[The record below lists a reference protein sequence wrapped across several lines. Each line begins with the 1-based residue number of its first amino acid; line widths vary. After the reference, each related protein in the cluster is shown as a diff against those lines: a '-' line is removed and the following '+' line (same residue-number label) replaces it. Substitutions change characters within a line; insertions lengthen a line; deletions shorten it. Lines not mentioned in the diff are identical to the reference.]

1 MYKGLYIIAAD
12 DCQDIVWEKIIQT
25 FSLHGS
31 SWIVDCLD
39 CLYDT
44 KLVPGYHS
52 TEKLISELKDNKYVF
67 FARMIG
73 VPEGE
78 NSDRKIVTAD
88 DYFNSNCH
96 SIALCVD
103 GNDFELFSKYED
115 QLYAL
120 REAIPS
126 CCIDRI
132 EWTDD
137 SLGGRSIFRV

>member
-1 MYKGLYIIAAD
+1 MHKGIYIVAAD
-12 DCQDIVWEKIIQT
+12 SCQDAVWKRIIE
-25 FSLHGS
+25 SLSQRS
-31 SWIVDCLD
+31 SNWIVDCLD

-67 FARMIG
+67 FARKIG

-78 NSDRKIVTAD
+78 NLDRKIVTAD

-103 GNDFELFSKYED
+103 GNDFELFPKYED